1 MGNPTDNYLG
11 AANFR
16 VFISGVNDPIDGFIK
31 MSGLKATT
39 DKMEWKDGMGMS
51 VRQGAGRHDYEDIVL
66 ERVFSGNS
74 EFYLWRKRIEA
85 GQWDIRVMTIQFLDN
100 AMNPKATW
108 ILGEAWPFAWEMD
121 EFDSGVSKLAIE
133 RITIAYEMWIPG

>member
-1 MGNPTDNYLG
+1 MGRPTDSYLG

-16 VFISGVNDPIDGFIK
+16 IFIEGVNDPLDGFIK

-39 DKMEWKDGMGMS
+39 DKMDFKHGMDRA

-66 ERVFSGNS
+66 ERVYSGAS

-85 GQWDIRVMTIQFLDN
+85 GHWDIRTMTIEFLDN
-100 AMNPKATW
+100 AMNTKARW
-108 ILGEAWPFAWEMD
+108 VLGECWPFTWEMD
-121 EFDSGVSKLAIE
+121 ELDSGVSKMTIE
-133 RITIAYEMWIPG
+133 RVTIAYEMWIPG